1 METHNECVK
10 RLMKEINRAECD
22 DECRVNLYRIMYQ
35 TCQKN
40 NFKLHYNSKI
50 YHEIKHYFLEYNKKN
65 MNKKT

>member
-10 RLMKEINRAECD
+10 RLMKELDRAECD

-40 NFKLHYNSKI
+40 SYIINYDKKKYNI
-50 YHEIKHYFLEYNKKN
+50 MFPNNYFVENKK
-65 MNKKT
+65 KHE